1 MYENN
6 ISITNNKLNCKDI
19 SIQVNI
25 DNGWTDYK
33 IKQLKR
39 KAIELKIYQYIHRDA
54 GTYYKKL
61 HQKLFLPQTS
71 IMTIASG
78 TLFISLSD
86 KISATGRYWINLF
99 VSFLTLIGSVLSV
112 WVKFFNAEQ
121 LSYDHLKASKKYAI
135 IVDDIEEQLGL
146 ENDEKESFQDYM
158 NKIKNLINEQKK
170 LSLDIDKKFW
180 DNYFKSVS
188 RGDLIMLNETV
199 LDEQITREMDR
210 IENTNGQRSYISLD
224 IKHFDN
230 NFHSNNGNH
239 GNHSN
244 YDNNDNHNSDNSND
258 NNIKNE
264 IVQKN
269 LSTYNTEDLKRK
281 LMYQLQ
287 RNL

>member
-1 MYENN
+1 M
-6 ISITNNKLNCKDI
+6 NNKDV

-33 IKQLKR
+33 IKQLRR
-39 KAIELKIYQYIHRDA
+39 KAIELKIYQYIHQDA
-54 GTYYKKL
+54 GSHYKKL

-78 TLFISLSD
+78 TLFVSLSD
-86 KISATGRYWINLF
+86 KISATGRYWINMC

-146 ENDEKESFQDYM
+146 ENDEKEHFQDYM
-158 NKIKNLINEQKK
+158 NKIKILINEQKK

-188 RGDLIMLNETV
+188 RGDLIMLNESV
-199 LDEQITREMDR
+199 LDEQITREMNR
-210 IENTNGQRSYISLD
+210 IENTNGQRSYIALD

-230 NFHSNNGNH
+230 NHI
-239 GNHSN
+239 NHSN
-244 YDNNDNHNSDNSND
+244 DNVINDTNDNT
-258 NNIKNE
+258 I
-264 IVQKN
+264 QKN

>member
-1 MYENN
+1 M
-6 ISITNNKLNCKDI
+6 NNKDA

-39 KAIELKIYQYIHRDA
+39 KAIELKIYQYIHQDA
-54 GTYYKKL
+54 GSYYKKL

-78 TLFISLSD
+78 TLFVSLSD
-86 KISATGRYWINLF
+86 KISPTGRYWINMC

-146 ENDEKESFQDYM
+146 ENDEKEPFQDYM
-158 NKIKNLINEQKK
+158 NKIKTLINEQKK

-188 RGDLIMLNETV
+188 RGDLVMLNETV
-199 LDEQITREMDR
+199 LDEQIAYEMNR
-210 IENTNGQRSYISLD
+210 IESNRSYITMD

-230 NFHSNNGNH
+230 MDTNLDL
-239 GNHSN
+239 
-244 YDNNDNHNSDNSND
+244 YDNNIND
-258 NNIKNE
+258 NIQN
-264 IVQKN
+264 N
-269 LSTYNTEDLKRK
+269 LSTYKTEDLKRK

>member
-1 MYENN
+1 MAY
-6 ISITNNKLNCKDI
+6 KDA

-39 KAIELKIYQYIHRDA
+39 KVIELKIYQYIHRDA

-121 LSYDHLKASKKYAI
+121 LSYDHSKASKKYAV

-146 ENDEKESFQDYM
+146 ENSEKEDFHNYM
-158 NKIKNLINEQKK
+158 SKIKNMINEQKK

-199 LDEQITREMDR
+199 IDEQITREMNR
-210 IENTNGQRSYISLD
+210 IESNRSYITLD
-224 IKHFDN
+224 MSSKNTSTNSYN
-230 NFHSNNGNH
+230 NNT
-239 GNHSN
+239 
-244 YDNNDNHNSDNSND
+244 YNNDNNNTYNND
-258 NNIKNE
+258 NNNLDYNNDTNNNDMNDTNDTGRNNNSIKNL
-264 IVQKN
+264 KN
-269 LSTYNTEDLKRK
+269 YNTEDLRRK

>member
-1 MYENN
+1 MNKHN
-6 ISITNNKLNCKDI
+6 TNTKEI
-19 SIQVNI
+19 SIQVDI
-25 DNGWTDYK
+25 DNGWTDFK

-78 TLFISLSD
+78 TLFVSLSD
-86 KISATGRYWINLF
+86 KITPTGRYWINLF

-121 LSYDHLKASKKYAI
+121 LSYDHLKASKKYSI

-146 ENDEKESFQDYM
+146 ENSEKEPFTSYM
-158 NKIKNLINEQKK
+158 NRIKTLINEQKK
-170 LSLDIDKKFW
+170 MSLDIDKRFW

-199 LDEQITREMDR
+199 LDEQITREMNR
-210 IENTNGQRSYISLD
+210 IESNRSYIALD
-224 IKHFDN
+224 IVSNTDN
-230 NFHSNNGNH
+230 
-239 GNHSN
+239 
-244 YDNNDNHNSDNSND
+244 DNNDNND
-258 NNIKNE
+258 NNLDVHNFISKTKN
-264 IVQKN
+264 
-269 LSTYNTEDLKRK
+269 YNTEDLRRK

>member
-1 MYENN
+1 MD
-6 ISITNNKLNCKDI
+6 NNKDA

-39 KAIELKIYQYIHRDA
+39 KAIELKIYQYIHQDA
-54 GTYYKKL
+54 GSYYKKL

-78 TLFISLSD
+78 TLFVSLSD
-86 KISATGRYWINLF
+86 KISPTGRYWINMC

-146 ENDEKESFQDYM
+146 ENDEKEPFQDYM
-158 NKIKNLINEQKK
+158 NKIKTLVNEQKK

-199 LDEQITREMDR
+199 IDEQIAREMNR
-210 IENTNGQRSYISLD
+210 IESNRSYIALD

-230 NFHSNNGNH
+230 NHI
-239 GNHSN
+239 NHSN
-244 YDNNDNHNSDNSND
+244 DTVIDGIND
-258 NNIKNE
+258 NN
-264 IVQKN
+264 VQKN
-269 LSTYNTEDLKRK
+269 LSNYNTEDLKRK